1 MIMQARARSDLLL
14 WAGIVLLAILLLAL
28 RAYHA
33 GPGQPFFADNDDA
46 MRMVEVRDFLN
57 GQNWFDHTQYRDNTP
72 FGADMHWSRLIDLPI
87 AILVLLARPFAGPQG
102 AEIVVGYVW
111 PLLLLALF
119 TWLNGRLALRLV
131 GPQGLL
137 PGMLLPAFSVITLGE
152 FKFGRVDHHSVQII
166 LTQLIIIGAIAS
178 LTRPRAALWAG
189 LALATALAI
198 ATECLPVIVAATM
211 VFGTM
216 FAAGPGFNAAVRNF
230 GLAFGLGTFAHL
242 GLALPPALWFVPAC
256 DANSIVYATAALGAG
271 LGLAGLT
278 FLPLGNRGWP
288 LRLLAGALVGG
299 AVLALVIVL
308 FPQCLAGPYA
318 GVNPWL
324 VKHWLADITEAK
336 SLPAILREQPGFAV
350 AVTIPA
356 IAGLF
361 ATLWAAW
368 RSAGLARAAWLIVL
382 VFLALA
388 LAVGL
393 VQVRGTRLTLALLAP
408 AGAYLVVAARSRYLQ
423 RATPASVAGL
433 VLAWLGMAGL
443 VWSSLLAVA
452 LNVVPAAV
460 AGVAAPARTACLAPA
475 AYADLAGLPPER
487 IMTPF
492 ELGAYVL
499 LYTPHAVVSAP
510 YHRNNQGLLD
520 TYRFLNGPIDDAR
533 EILQARGIGLVVTCD
548 PMPEMAGQ
556 PDAAPDS
563 FVRLAK
569 EGALP
574 DWLDN
579 VSTSGPLNVYQVR
592 PADPQLPAP

>member
-1 MIMQARARSDLLL
+1 MQARARSDLLL

-28 RAYHA
+28 RAYHT

-46 MRMVEVRDFLN
+46 MRMVVVRDFLN
-57 GQNWFDHTQYRDNTP
+57 GQNWFDHTQYRLNTP

-87 AILVLLARPFAGPQG
+87 AILVLLAQPFAGVQG
-102 AEIVVGYVW
+102 AEIVAGYVW

-137 PGMLLPAFSVITLGE
+137 PGMLLPALSVVTISE
-152 FKFGRVDHHSVQII
+152 FDFGRIDHHSVQFI
-166 LTQLIIIGAIAS
+166 LAQLTILSSMNA

-189 LALATALAI
+189 LATATSLAI
-198 ATECLPVIVAATM
+198 GTESLPVIVAAIL
-211 VFGTM
+211 VFGVM
-216 FAAGPGFNAAVRNF
+216 FVATPSLNAAVRNF
-230 GLAFGLGTFAHL
+230 GLAFGLSTLAHL

-256 DANSIVYATAALGAG
+256 DANSIVYAAAALAAG
-271 LGLAGLT
+271 LGLVGLT
-278 FLPLGNRGWP
+278 LLPLQRANWP
-288 LRLLAGALVGG
+288 LRLAAAIPAGA
-299 AVLALVIVL
+299 AVLALIVLL

-318 GVNPWL
+318 AVDPFLVERWL
-324 VKHWLADITEAK
+324 SAVGEA
-336 SLPAILREQPGFAV
+336 LPLPTGLLQQPVYIVSA
-350 AVTIPA
+350 TIPA
-356 IAGLF
+356 LIALGV
-361 ATLWAAW
+361 TLYAAW
-368 RSAGLARAAWLIVL
+368 RARGADRAAWLIL
-382 VFLALA
+382 LAFFVVVM
-388 LAVGL
+388 AVACI
-393 VQVRGTRLTLALLAP
+393 QVRGLRISVALIAP
-408 AGAYLVVAARSRYLQ
+408 AAAWLITTARTHYLRRVS
-423 RATPASVAGL
+423 PASVLGL
-433 VLAWLGMAGL
+433 VGAWLGMAGL
-443 VWSSLLAVA
+443 VWAVLVAQA
-452 LNVVPAAV
+452 LNALPAQ
-460 AGVAAPARTACLAPA
+460 AANDGPGASTTCLAPD

-487 IMTPF
+487 IMTPHDM
-492 ELGAYVL
+492 GAFML

-533 EILQARGIGLVVTCD
+533 EILQARGISLVVTCD

-574 DWLDN
+574 DWLDD
-579 VSTSGPLNVYQVR
+579 VSTSGPLNIYQVR